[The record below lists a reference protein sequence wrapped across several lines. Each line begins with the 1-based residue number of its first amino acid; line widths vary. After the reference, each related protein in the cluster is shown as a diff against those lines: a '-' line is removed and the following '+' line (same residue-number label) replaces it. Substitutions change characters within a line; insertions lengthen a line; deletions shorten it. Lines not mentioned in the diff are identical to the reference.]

1 MAAAAPPRL
10 FVTWHGELHGS
21 KSVVADLER
30 LEYERRRF
38 GDGGAAA
45 GGACAARVE
54 ELSGALQW
62 KVHGPLFGG
71 GGKKNKRA
79 FDDFCAR
86 VGDGV
91 TKREADASGDVYGA
105 LRRDASAHKAG
116 ARREV
121 ELAFG
126 TVPQRDW
133 KGVLEAFEA
142 LRAQEAAPAPA
153 AAAAEKV
160 SRYRPSIAY
169 DGTKRASGGSG
180 GSGGPGGSG
189 GDAEG
194 VGAAWLVGKCE
205 ALGSS
210 LGALD
215 VAR

>member
-1 MAAAAPPRL
+1 MTAAPPRL
-10 FVTWHGELHGS
+10 HVLWHVELHGED
-21 KSVVADLER
+21 AAINDLEK
-30 LEYERRRF
+30 LEHETTQ
-38 GDGGAAA
+38 
-45 GGACAARVE
+45 ARATQPVQDARD
-54 ELSGALQW
+54 LDQVTGALLW
-62 KVHGPLFGG
+62 KVHGHRFGG

-142 LRAQEAAPAPA
+142 LRAQEASSVSAGSLPAWRRLLVEA
-153 AAAAEKV
+153 AKPEAE
-160 SRYRPSIAY
+160 A
-169 DGTKRASGGSG
+169 
-180 GSGGPGGSG
+180 
-189 GDAEG
+189 
-194 VGAAWLVGKCE
+194 
-205 ALGSS
+205 
-210 LGALD
+210 
-215 VAR
+215 